1 MARPKPEL
9 VLSDDERQIL
19 TRWANRPKSTQRLA
33 LRARIVLAC
42 ADEPS
47 NKAVAQRLGV
57 CGATVGTWRN
67 RFVARRLEGLADEPR
82 PGAPRTVADDE
93 VERVVTKTL
102 ETKPT
107 NATHW
112 STRGVAKGSELSQ
125 STVGRIR
132 RAFGLKP
139 HRADT
144 FKLSTDPYFVGK
156 VRDVVGL
163 YLSPPEKALVPCI
176 DEKPQ
181 VQALERTQ
189 PVLPMA
195 PARTERGTH
204 DYTRHGTASLFA
216 ALNVATGSVI
226 GKCPRRHWSQEFVT
240 FLDHVNASV
249 PGEPGVSVHVVLDNH
264 ATHKTAAV
272 KRWFLR
278 HPEYHLHFI
287 PTSSSWLN
295 QVERFFAA
303 ITERRI
309 RRGVFTSVPQLEKAI
324 ADYLAEHN
332 QNPKPFVWT
341 ATADSILERLKR
353 VCERTSDSQAV

>member
-9 VLSDDERQIL
+9 ALSEDERQML
-19 TRWANRPKSTQRLA
+19 TKWASRPKSTQRLA

-42 ADEPS
+42 ADDPS
-47 NKAVAQRLGV
+47 NKAVAERLGV
-57 CGATVGTWRN
+57 CRATVGTWRN
-67 RFVARRLEGLADEPR
+67 RFAARRLEGLADEPR
-82 PGAPRTVADDE
+82 PGAPRQVTDDA

-102 ETKPT
+102 EAKPT

-112 STRGVAKGSELSQ
+112 STRGMAKASGVSQ
-125 STVGRIR
+125 STVGRIW

-144 FKLSTDPYFVGK
+144 FKLSTDPYFVEK

-163 YLSPPEKALVPCI
+163 YLSPPEKALVLCI

-204 DYTRHGTASLFA
+204 DYTRHGTTSLFA
-216 ALNVATGSVI
+216 ALNVATGAVI
-226 GKCPRRHWSQEFVT
+226 GKCHRRHRSQEFVK
-240 FLDHVNASV
+240 FLDHVDASL
-249 PGEPGVSVHVVLDNH
+249 PKEPGVSVHVVLDNYG
-264 ATHKTAAV
+264 THKTPAV

-324 ADYLAEHN
+324 ANYLDEHN

-341 ATADSILERLKR
+341 ATADAILERLKR
-353 VCERTSDSQAV
+353 VCQRTSDSGH

>member
-9 VLSDDERQIL
+9 VLSDDERQAL
-19 TRWANRPKSTQRLA
+19 TRWANRPKGTQRLA

-42 ADEPS
+42 AEGSS
-47 NKAVAQRLGV
+47 NTAVAARLGV
-57 CGATVGTWRN
+57 RGATVGTWRN

-82 PGAPRTVADDE
+82 PGAPRAVTDDV
-93 VERVVTKTL
+93 VERVVTRTL
-102 ETKPT
+102 ETKPAH
-107 NATHW
+107 ATHW
-112 STRGVAKGSELSQ
+112 STRGMARASGLSQ
-125 STVGRIR
+125 STVGRIW

-144 FKLSTDPYFVGK
+144 FKLSTDPYFVEK

-163 YLSPPEKALVPCI
+163 YLAPPEKAIVLCV

-195 PARTERGTH
+195 PGRTERATH
-204 DYTRHGTASLFA
+204 DYTRHGTTSLFA
-216 ALNVATGSVI
+216 ALDVATGQVI
-226 GKCPRRHWSQEFVT
+226 GKCHRRHRHQEFIR
-240 FLDHVNASV
+240 FLDHVDAV
-249 PGEPGVSVHVVLDNH
+249 LPKGPGVSVHVVLDNYG
-264 ATHKTAAV
+264 THKTPAV

-278 HPEYHLHFI
+278 HPEYHLHFT
-287 PTSSSWLN
+287 PTSGSWLN

-303 ITERRI
+303 ITEDRI

-332 QNPKPFVWT
+332 QNPRPFAWT
-341 ATADSILERLKR
+341 ATADAILERLKR
-353 VCERTSDSQAV
+353 VCERTSDSGH